1 MAPTRRAVLGMTAV
15 SIGLAGCAGAS
26 DSPGGAGDDAPE
38 TTEAGGTTVEAT
50 TTGATMSEG
59 TTTTDGSGMASASVA
74 VADHPELGEILVD
87 GDGMT
92 LYMFDS
98 DEQGSDSSTCTGGC
112 LDAWPPLATDGTP
125 EAGDGVTAELT
136 TFDRGDGTTQVAA
149 NGWPLYY
156 WQGDSSPG
164 DATGQGVNDV
174 WWVLRPDGTPVR
186 PGSGGQAAVEVAV
199 HPDYGDILVDSEGTT
214 LYMFENDEQSDGSS
228 TCTGGCAE
236 AWPPLTV
243 DEDPSTGDGVSAEL
257 TTFQRSDGSTQ
268 VAANGWP
275 LYYWQNDEEPGD
287 ATGQGVNDVWW
298 VLDPAGEPQRGGTT
312 TTVSNADDGY

>member
-1 MAPTRRAVLGMTAV
+1 MAPTRRTVLGMTAV
-15 SIGLAGCAGAS
+15 TIGLAGCAGAS
-26 DSPGGAGDDAPE
+26 DSPGGSDSGSP
-38 TTEAGGTTVEAT
+38 GTTGGGAMTTEAT
-50 TTGATMSEG
+50 TTEATTSSG
-59 TTTTDGSGMASASVA
+59 GGMATATIG

-87 GDGMT
+87 GEGMT
-92 LYMFDS
+92 LYMFDN
-98 DEQGSDSSTCTGGC
+98 DERGSGSSTCSGGC
-112 LDAWPPLATDGTP
+112 LDAWPPLTSEGAP
-125 EAGDGVTAELT
+125 ESGDGVTAGLT
-136 TFDRGDGTTQVAA
+136 TFDRGDGTIQVAA

-164 DATGQGVNDV
+164 DANGQGVNDV

-186 PGSGGQAAVEVAV
+186 PDSGQSATVQVAT
-199 HPDYGDILVDSEGTT
+199 HDEYGDVLVDAEGMT
-214 LYMFENDEQSDGSS
+214 LYMFDNDEQGGGSS

-243 DEDPSTGDGVSAEL
+243 DGSASAGESVSAEL
-257 TTFQRSDGSTQ
+257 TTVERPDGSTQ

-298 VLDPAGEPQRGGTT
+298 VLDPAGEPLRGSTVATT
-312 TTVSNADDGY
+312 TKADSGDGGAY